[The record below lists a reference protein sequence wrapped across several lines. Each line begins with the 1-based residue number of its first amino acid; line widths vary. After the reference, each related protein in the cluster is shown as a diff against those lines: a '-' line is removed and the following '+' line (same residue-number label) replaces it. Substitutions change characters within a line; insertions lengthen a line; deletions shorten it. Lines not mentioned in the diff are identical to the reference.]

1 MHPPLDRPHPD
12 CQDEINNLHHCHA
25 TTSKVSHHVHYLY
38 RIFDIILLISNNCI
52 FVSPPHNQPFLLLE
66 PPIIPIILGKVKFWG
81 CNEIK
86 FALDKCLKAEKL
98 KLLEVIYKDADSK
111 RAREEEVFQM
121 ALGKEISF
129 EDYLMKDKDFRK
141 AMEGKE
147 TK

>member
-1 MHPPLDRPHPD
+1 MWSFVVPPYAKAKSGSVCGDEVKHIMHPPLDRPHPD

-25 TTSKVSHHVHYLY
+25 TTSKL
-38 RIFDIILLISNNCI
+38 
-52 FVSPPHNQPFLLLE
+52 
-66 PPIIPIILGKVKFWG
+66 KFWG